1 MVTEQDIKRINELY
15 HKSKEGSGLSEEEKA
30 EQATPTNSDSDSV
43 QANCGV
49 DLKDIKSAAKQA
61 EQDAADAFGPKTKA
75 QQAMAATD
83 AQLDAEKA
91 MAETDQELKEEKGV

>member
-1 MVTEQDIKRINELY
+1 MTEEKIARINELAR
-15 HKSKEGSGLSEEEKA
+15 KSKTVGLTPEEKA
-30 EQATPTNSDSDSV
+30 EQATLRRAYIDSV
-43 QANCGV
+43 KANLGV
-49 DLKDIKSAAKQA
+49 YLKDIKNASKQS
-61 EQDAADAFGPKTKA
+61 EQDAADAFDPKTKA